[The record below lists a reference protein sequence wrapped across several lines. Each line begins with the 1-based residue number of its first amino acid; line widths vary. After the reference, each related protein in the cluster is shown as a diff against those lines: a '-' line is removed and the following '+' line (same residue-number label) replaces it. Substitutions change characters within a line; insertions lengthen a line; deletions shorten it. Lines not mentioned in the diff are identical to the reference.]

1 MDKELKY
8 FYDSIREKSEINL
21 NKVAEEI
28 CGKLSFKKVLKKIN
42 RTKNE
47 KSTRDFNN
55 LLLQELAL
63 RGYEFSNEEEKLFTN
78 EIIKNEDYR
87 WVGLSLNDY
96 EKKLPLTIYKN
107 GSKSFPMEFGLQSKK
122 RDGFNQKDVEEIK
135 ILINENINLN
145 NILKSIGPNTIS
157 HSLIGSYE
165 DVSMS
170 EQDLIIRII
179 SKLNPN
185 VENIAISKKEI
196 TVKELYRKL
205 FNFSV
210 FGGAYD
216 FGHFGAKS
224 RLISWKVISSLLQ
237 KEFLT
242 LTKEELIQKANSYYW
257 NEFTLDFED
266 EKETE
271 DYWFINDWIDL
282 GIIGLNKEE
291 KKFCILA
298 NTDTD

>member
-8 FYDSIREKSEINL
+8 FYDSIRDKSEINL

-28 CGKLSFKKVLKKIN
+28 CGKLSFKKVLENIN

-63 RGYEFSNEEEKLFTN
+63 RGYQFSNEEEKLFTN
-78 EIIKNEDYR
+78 EIIKNEDYK

-107 GSKSFPMEFGLQSKK
+107 ESKSFPMEFGLQSEK

-135 ILINENINLN
+135 ILINENVNLN

-170 EQDLIIRII
+170 DQDLIIRII
-179 SKLNPN
+179 SKLNPS

-216 FGHFGAKS
+216 LGHFGAKS

-266 EKETE
+266 EEETE